1 MTTCTYVFE
10 INEAAIDYHGG
21 KYFQTQLIEFDKR
34 GVFITHREFVAN
46 SNRIW
51 VESDTR
57 IAFYK
62 NRLGYYDLST
72 TVIDLEEYFW
82 VKLQAKPI

>member
-1 MTTCTYVFE
+1 MSECTYVFE
-10 INEAAIDYHGG
+10 IHEAAVDYHGG

-34 GVFITHREFVAN
+34 GIITTCREFVAN

-51 VESDTR
+51 VESDQR
-57 IAFYK
+57 VAFYK
-62 NRLGYYDLST
+62 NRLGYH
-72 TVIDLEEYFW
+72 TVTDLEEYFW